1 MTRACMATNT
11 WRPTTIL
18 AGWAALALTACSTAP
33 IDRPAEPAP
42 PPAWAGGWDGAAPS
56 SGDANADATDWWA
69 TWVDEPLR
77 RLQARALE
85 RNLDLAQAGLRL
97 QRAGLQQQLA
107 GLDQGI
113 TPSLGAGASAARLLD
128 HGPVTRSYS
137 LNAGLGYE
145 ADLWGRLQGQV
156 DASAANTE
164 AQRADVAAARL
175 LIRHQVAEHYWS
187 LAALALSEPL
197 IEAQRRDTVEV
208 LSLTRLRVQE
218 GKLLPIELDKIAT
231 SLQALQARV
240 AQVQRERLQH
250 LLALR
255 RLLDEP
261 VADIG
266 PEASLPAPG
275 LPPAPLGRPEEVL
288 ARRPDVLRARLQ
300 VDSALALQ
308 RANAAA
314 RYPGLSFSAG
324 LGTGGIRWRDW
335 LDQPLGTLAA
345 NLVVPL
351 VDWRRL
357 DIQAAQAKTD
367 VDLAALALRDSLHV
381 ALAEVEQLAAER
393 RELLAQAEA
402 QQARQA
408 EAERNERLAR
418 LRWEVGALAR
428 ADWLQVRSALMAARE
443 DAVQLRLRQALN
455 QAALQRALA
464 WG

>member
-1 MTRACMATNT
+1 MAMNT
-11 WRPTTIL
+11 WRPMQ
-18 AGWAALALTACSTAP
+18 ALAAPVVLALAACGTAP
-33 IDRPAEPAP
+33 IERPAEPPAP
-42 PPAWAGGWDGAAPS
+42 PSWAAGLGGVTPGEGGASLEARAWWAAWA
-56 SGDANADATDWWA
+56 
-69 TWVDEPLR
+69 DEPLR
-77 RLQARALE
+77 GLQARALA
-85 RNLDLAQAGLRL
+85 RNLDLAQAALRL
-97 QRAGLQQQLA
+97 ERAGLQQQLA
-107 GLDQGI
+107 GLDQGV
-113 TPSLGAGASAARLLD
+113 TPSLGAAASATRLVD

-137 LNAGLGYE
+137 VNAGLGYE
-145 ADLWGRLQGQV
+145 ADLWGRLQAQV

-187 LAALALSEPL
+187 LAALALTEPL
-197 IEAQRRDTVEV
+197 IEAQRRDTAEV

-231 SLQALQARV
+231 SLQALQARL

-250 LLALR
+250 RLALR

-261 VADIG
+261 EVDIG
-266 PEASLPAPG
+266 PAPSLPAAG

-300 VDSALALQ
+300 VDAALAQQ
-308 RANAAA
+308 RASAGA
-314 RYPGLSFSAG
+314 RYPALSFNAG
-324 LGTGGIRWRDW
+324 VGTGGVRWRDW

-357 DIQAAQAKTD
+357 DAQAAQAKTD
-367 VDLAALALRDSLHV
+367 VELAALALRDSLHV
-381 ALAEVEQLAAER
+381 ALTEVEQLAAER
-393 RELLAQAEA
+393 LELLAQAEA
-402 QQARQA
+402 QRARQA
-408 EAERNERLAR
+408 EAERNERLAQ
-418 LRWEVGALAR
+418 LRWEVGSLAR

-443 DAVQLRLRQALN
+443 DAIQLRLRQALN